1 MHTSPQSKIS
11 PTVLSGILIA
21 LSAFWFISVC
31 VFNLTNKDSKDGVF
45 GAPVWDLLCIT
56 VVPLAALVFFPW
68 LIVARRLAGQRLRV
82 IDYCALTAGATPLA
96 CIGILFLVLFFR
108 R

>member
-11 PTVLSGILIA
+11 PTVLSGILIG

-31 VFNLTNKDSKDGVF
+31 IFNLTNKDSKDGVF

-56 VVPLAALVFFPW
+56 VVPFAALVFFRGS
-68 LIVARRLAGQRLRV
+68 LLRGGLQGS
-82 IDYCALTAGATPLA
+82 D
-96 CIGILFLVLFFR
+96 
-108 R
+108 